1 MAQQPLFQF
10 HQNPYYSHAVQSIPL
25 TGQVYPQFPAQ
36 PAQNPYVQS
45 PPIIHAATTPIPFS
59 AASPVLPATQA
70 SSPYRR
76 GGLYSR
82 RSRRKSRS
90 RKGRSRKSRRRSR
103 R

>member
-1 MAQQPLFQF
+1 MAQQPIFQF
-10 HQNPYYSHAVQSIPL
+10 NPNPYYSHAVQSIPL
-25 TGQVYPQFPAQ
+25 TGPVYPQFPAQ
-36 PAQNPYVQS
+36 SAQPQNPYLQS
-45 PPIIHAATTPIPFS
+45 PPIIHLATTPIPFS

-90 RKGRSRKSRRRSR
+90 RKGRVRKSRRRH
-103 R
+103 